1 MSGVE
6 EQVLYQADYFMRETI
21 SYDYPQDGS
30 KNELYGVFVSSISN
44 WHGVFFYCVLFAS
57 SVPVVPYFHK
67 GGLFCYD
74 Q

>member
-44 WHGVFFYCVLFAS
+44 WHGVFFLLCTVF
-57 SVPVVPYFHK
+57 
-67 GGLFCYD
+67 
-74 Q
+74 